1 MTTDS
6 PIALDGVSVPLS
18 PLVLG
23 TMTFG
28 DTVSESAAHE
38 VFEAA
43 IAAGITGID
52 TANGY
57 AKSTTE
63 SLISPLVKKHRERIV
78 LATKAGMPHADAG
91 ENSPLSAAGLR
102 ASVEG
107 SLRRLDVDSVDLFY
121 LHQPDR
127 AATLDETLETVAELH
142 SEGKIA
148 ALGISNFAA
157 WQTVDVV
164 AAARRA
170 GAPTPAV
177 AQNVYSVLARRIE
190 DEWLECGRT
199 HGIATMA
206 YNPLAGGLLARRPS
220 TEGTGDRFTG
230 SVLAQ
235 MYSQRYLS
243 DSVLAAV
250 EAFAAVADDAGIPP
264 AELALRWVA
273 GAAGIDAL
281 LLGAS
286 RVSQLEANIAAIAKG
301 TLPADVLSA
310 VDDATASVRGS
321 QPLYNR

>member
-1 MTTDS
+1 MTADKSLT
-6 PIALDGVSVPLS
+6 IDGVRVPLS

-28 DTVSESAAHE
+28 DTVAEAVAHE
-38 VFEAA
+38 VIEAA
-43 IAAGITGID
+43 LAAGITGID

-57 AKSTTE
+57 AKSATE
-63 SLISPLVKKHRERIV
+63 GLISPLVKKHRDQIV

-91 ENSPLSAAGLR
+91 DHSPLSAAGLR

-107 SLRRLDVDSVDLFY
+107 SLRRLDVDSIDLFY

-127 AATLDETLETVAELH
+127 AAELGETMDTLAQLH
-142 SEGKIA
+142 AEGKIT

-157 WQTVDVV
+157 WQALDVI
-164 AAARRA
+164 AAAEA
-170 GAPTPAV
+170 GGAPRPVV
-177 AQNVYSVLARRIE
+177 AQNVYSVLARQIE
-190 DEWLECGRT
+190 DEWLECGAT

-220 TEGTGDRFTG
+220 TAGTPDRFTG

-250 EAFAAVADDAGIPP
+250 ESFAAVADGAGIPQ

-273 GAAGIDAL
+273 GAQGIDSL

-301 TLPADVLSA
+301 PLSEDIIA
-310 VDDATASVRGS
+310 AIDEATVSVRGS
-321 QPLYNR
+321 QPKYNR

>member
-1 MTTDS
+1 MPADRNLTIEGAPVLLT
-6 PIALDGVSVPLS
+6 

-28 DTVSESAAHE
+28 DTVDAAAAQQ

-43 IAAGITGID
+43 LAAGITGID

-57 AKSTTE
+57 AGGTTE
-63 SLISPLVKKHRERIV
+63 VLIAPWVKAHRDRIV
-78 LATKAGMPHADAG
+78 LATKAGIPHADAG
-91 ENSPLSAAGLR
+91 EHSPLSAAGLR

-107 SLRRLDVDSVDLFY
+107 SLRRLDVERIDLFY

-127 AATLDETLETVAELH
+127 AASLSETLTTVAELH
-142 SEGKIA
+142 AEGRIG
-148 ALGISNFAA
+148 ALGISNYAA
-157 WQTVDVV
+157 WQAVDLL
-164 AAARRA
+164 AAADAA
-170 GAPTPAV
+170 GAPRPVV
-177 AQNVYSVLARRIE
+177 AQNVYSILARRIE

-199 HGIATMA
+199 HGVATMA

-220 TEGTGDRFTG
+220 ASGTPERFTA

-243 DSVLAAV
+243 DTVTAACEALAD
-250 EAFAAVADDAGIPP
+250 VAEGAGIPQ

-273 GAAGIDAL
+273 GAEGVSAL

-286 RVSQLEANIAAIAKG
+286 RVSQLESNIAAVAKG
-301 TLPADVLSA
+301 PLPEDVLAA
-310 VDDATASVRGS
+310 VDSATAPLRGS
-321 QPLYNR
+321 MPLYNR

>member
-1 MTTDS
+1 MTADRN
-6 PIALDGVSVPLS
+6 IDIDGVPVPLT

-28 DTVSESAAHE
+28 DTVDEATAHE
-38 VFEAA
+38 VIEAA

-63 SLISPLVKKHRERIV
+63 SLISPMVKKHRDTIV

-102 ASVEG
+102 ASIEG
-107 SLRRLDVDSVDLFY
+107 SLRRLDVDSIDLFY

-127 AATLDETLETVAELH
+127 AASTAETLDTIAQLH
-142 SEGKIA
+142 AEGKIR

-157 WQTVDVV
+157 WQAVDLQT
-164 AAARRA
+164 AAAAA
-170 GAPTPAV
+170 GAPLPV
-177 AQNVYSVLARRIE
+177 IAQNVYSVLARRIE
-190 DEWLECGRT
+190 DEWLECASV

-220 TEGTGDRFTG
+220 VEGTPDRFTG

-250 EAFAAVADDAGIPP
+250 EAFAEVADEAGMPQ

-273 GAAGIDAL
+273 GAAGVDSL

-286 RVSQLEANIAAIAKG
+286 RVSQLESNLASIAKG
-301 TLPADVLSA
+301 PLPDDVLTAIDS
-310 VDDATASVRGS
+310 ATAAVRGS
-321 QPLYNR
+321 QPKYNR

>member
-6 PIALDGVSVPLS
+6 TITLDGVSVPLS
-18 PLVLG
+18 RLVLG

-28 DTVSESAAHE
+28 DTVTEAAAHE

-43 IAAGITGID
+43 VAAGITGID

-63 SLISPLVKKHRERIV
+63 SLISPLVKKHRDRIV

-91 ENSPLSAAGLR
+91 EHSPLSAAGLR

-107 SLRRLDVDSVDLFY
+107 SLRRLDVESIDLFY

-127 AATLDETLETVAELH
+127 AASLVETLETIAALRA
-142 SEGKIA
+142 EGKIT

-157 WQTVDVV
+157 WQAVDVI
-164 AAARRA
+164 AAAERA
-170 GAPTPAV
+170 GAPRPVV

-190 DEWLECGRT
+190 DEWLECGQS

-220 TEGTGDRFTG
+220 TDGTGDRFSG
-230 SVLAQ
+230 SVLAE

-243 DSVLAAV
+243 DTVLTAV
-250 EAFAAVADDAGIPP
+250 ESFAAVADDSGIPQ

-273 GAAGIDAL
+273 EAPGISAL

-286 RVSQLEANIAAIAKG
+286 RVSQLECNIAAIAKG
-301 TLPADVLSA
+301 PLPADVLTA
-310 VDDATASVRGS
+310 VDDATAAIRGS
-321 QPLYNR
+321 QPKYNR

>member
-1 MTTDS
+1 MTADKNLT
-6 PIALDGVSVPLS
+6 IDGVRVPLS

-28 DTVSESAAHE
+28 DTVPEATAHE
-38 VFEAA
+38 VIEAA
-43 IAAGITGID
+43 LAAGITGID

-57 AKSTTE
+57 AKSATE
-63 SLISPLVKKHRERIV
+63 GLIAPLVNKHRDDIV
-78 LATKAGMPHADAG
+78 LATKAGMPHADVG
-91 ENSPLSAAGLR
+91 DDSPLSATGLR

-107 SLRRLDVDSVDLFY
+107 SLRRLDVESIDLFY

-127 AATLDETLETVAELH
+127 AASLSETLDTVAQLH
-142 SEGKIA
+142 AEGKIK

-157 WQTVDVV
+157 WQALDVLT
-164 AAARRA
+164 AADAA
-170 GAPTPAV
+170 GAPRPV
-177 AQNVYSVLARRIE
+177 IAQNVYSVLARQIE
-190 DEWLECGRT
+190 DEWLECGAT

-220 TEGTGDRFTG
+220 TEGTPDRFTG

-250 EAFAAVADDAGIPP
+250 ESFAAVADDAGITQ
-264 AELALRWVA
+264 AEMALRWVA
-273 GAAGIDAL
+273 GAQGIGSL

-286 RVSQLEANIAAIAKG
+286 RVSQLQANIAAIAKG
-301 TLPADVLSA
+301 PLPADIITA
-310 VDDATASVRGS
+310 IDEATASVRGS
-321 QPLYNR
+321 QPKYNR

>member
-1 MTTDS
+1 MPADRNLTIEGA
-6 PIALDGVSVPLS
+6 PMPLS

-28 DTVSESAAHE
+28 DTVDAVAAQQ

-43 IAAGITGID
+43 LAAGITGID

-57 AKSTTE
+57 ARGTTE
-63 SLISPLVKKHRERIV
+63 GLIAPWVRAHREEIV

-107 SLRRLDVDSVDLFY
+107 SLRRLDVERIDLFY

-127 AATLDETLETVAELH
+127 EAPLSETLTTVAELH
-142 SEGKIA
+142 AEGRIG
-148 ALGISNFAA
+148 ALGISNYAA
-157 WQTVDVV
+157 WQAVDLL
-164 AAARRA
+164 AAADAA
-170 GAPTPAV
+170 GAPRPVV
-177 AQNVYSVLARRIE
+177 AQNVYSILARRIE

-220 TEGTGDRFTG
+220 TSGAPERFTG

-243 DSVLAAV
+243 DSVTTACEALAD
-250 EAFAAVADDAGIPP
+250 VAEEAGIPR

-273 GAAGIDAL
+273 GAEGVSSL

-286 RVSQLEANIAAIAKG
+286 RVSQLESNIAAVAKG
-301 TLPADVLSA
+301 PPPEDVLTA
-310 VDDATASVRGS
+310 VDAATAPLRGS
-321 QPLYNR
+321 MPLYNR

>member
-1 MTTDS
+1 LTTDS
-6 PIALDGVSVPLS
+6 TISLDGVSVPLS
-18 PLVLG
+18 RLVLG

-28 DTVSESAAHE
+28 DTVSETSAYE

-43 IAAGITGID
+43 IASGITGID

-63 SLISPLVKKHRERIV
+63 SLISPLVNKYRDRIV

-107 SLRRLDVDSVDLFY
+107 SLRRLDVETIDLFY

-127 AATLDETLETVAELH
+127 AASLDETLETIAALRA
-142 SEGKIA
+142 EGKIA
-148 ALGISNFAA
+148 NLGLSNFAA
-157 WQTVDVV
+157 WQAVDVL
-164 AAARRA
+164 AAAERA
-170 GAPTPAV
+170 GAPRPVV
-177 AQNVYSVLARRIE
+177 AQNVYSILARRIE
-190 DEWLECGRT
+190 DEWLECGAS

-220 TEGTGDRFTG
+220 TDGAGDRFSG
-230 SVLAQ
+230 SVLAE

-243 DSVLAAV
+243 DSVLASV
-250 EAFAAVADDAGIPP
+250 EALAAVADEAGIPQ

-273 GAAGIDAL
+273 GASGIDSL

-286 RVSQLEANIAAIAKG
+286 RVEQLKTNITAIAKG
-301 TLPADVLSA
+301 PLPTDVLTA
-310 VDDATASVRGS
+310 VDDATSAVRGS
-321 QPLYNR
+321 QPKYNR

>member
-1 MTTDS
+1 MTADKSLT
-6 PIALDGVSVPLS
+6 IDGVRVPLS

-28 DTVSESAAHE
+28 DTVPEAAAHQ
-38 VFEAA
+38 VIEAA
-43 IAAGITGID
+43 LAAGITGID

-57 AKSTTE
+57 AKSATE
-63 SLISPLVKKHRERIV
+63 GLISPLVKKHRDRIV

-91 ENSPLSAAGLR
+91 DHSPLSAVGLR

-107 SLRRLDVDSVDLFY
+107 SLRRLDVESIDLFY

-127 AATLDETLETVAELH
+127 AAEIGETMDTLAQLRA
-142 SEGKIA
+142 EGKIA
-148 ALGISNFAA
+148 ALGISNFSA
-157 WQTVDVV
+157 WQALDVV
-164 AAARRA
+164 AAAEAA
-170 GAPTPAV
+170 GAPRPIV
-177 AQNVYSVLARRIE
+177 AQNVYSVLARQVE
-190 DEWLECGRT
+190 DEWLECGAT

-220 TEGTGDRFTG
+220 TEGTPDRFTG

-250 EAFAAVADDAGIPP
+250 ESFAAVADGAGIPQ

-273 GAAGIDAL
+273 GAQAIDSL

-286 RVSQLEANIAAIAKG
+286 RVSQLEANIAAVAKG
-301 TLPADVLSA
+301 PLPEDIITAIDE
-310 VDDATASVRGS
+310 ATASVRGS
-321 QPLYNR
+321 QPKYNR

>member
-1 MTTDS
+1 MTADTS
-6 PIALDGVSVPLS
+6 LTIDGVAVPLS

-28 DTVSESAAHE
+28 DTVPEAVAHE
-38 VFEAA
+38 VIEAA
-43 IAAGITGID
+43 LAAGITGID

-57 AKSTTE
+57 AKSVTE
-63 SLISPLVKKHRERIV
+63 GLISPVVKKHRDRLV

-107 SLRRLDVDSVDLFY
+107 SLRRLDVDSIDLFY

-127 AATLDETLETVAELH
+127 AAALDETLETVAQLRA
-142 SEGKIA
+142 EGKIT
-148 ALGISNFAA
+148 ALGLSNYAA
-157 WQTVDVV
+157 WQAVDII
-164 AAARRA
+164 AAAERV
-170 GAPTPAV
+170 GAPKPAV

-190 DEWLECGRT
+190 DEWLECGAA

-220 TEGTGDRFTG
+220 TEGTGDRFSD
-230 SVLAQ
+230 SVLSQ

-250 EAFAAVADDAGIPP
+250 EAFASVADEAGIPQ

-273 GAAGIDAL
+273 GGEGIDSL

-286 RVSQLEANIAAIAKG
+286 RVSQLETNIAALAKG
-301 TLPADVLSA
+301 PLPADVLTA

-321 QPLYNR
+321 QPQYNR

>member
-1 MTTDS
+1 MTADKSLT
-6 PIALDGVSVPLS
+6 IDGVRVPLS

-28 DTVSESAAHE
+28 DTVPETVAHE
-38 VFEAA
+38 VIEAA
-43 IAAGITGID
+43 LAAGITGID

-57 AKSTTE
+57 AKSATE
-63 SLISPLVKKHRERIV
+63 GLISPLVKKHRDQIV

-91 ENSPLSAAGLR
+91 DHSPLSAVGLR

-107 SLRRLDVDSVDLFY
+107 SLGRLDVESIDLFY

-127 AATLDETLETVAELH
+127 AAALSETMDTLAQLH
-142 SEGKIA
+142 AEGKIT

-157 WQTVDVV
+157 WQALDVV
-164 AAARRA
+164 AAAEAA
-170 GAPTPAV
+170 GAPRPVV
-177 AQNVYSVLARRIE
+177 AQNVYSVLARQIE
-190 DEWLECGRT
+190 DEWLECGAT

-220 TEGTGDRFTG
+220 IEGTPDRFTG

-243 DSVLAAV
+243 ESVLATV
-250 EAFAAVADDAGIPP
+250 ESFAAVADEAGIPQ
-264 AELALRWVA
+264 AEMALRWVA
-273 GAAGIDAL
+273 GAQGIDSL

-286 RVSQLEANIAAIAKG
+286 RVSQLEANIAAVAKG
-301 TLPADVLSA
+301 PLPEDIITAIDE
-310 VDDATASVRGS
+310 ATASVRGS
-321 QPLYNR
+321 QPQYNR

>member
-63 SLISPLVKKHRERIV
+63 SLIAPLVKKHRERIV
-78 LATKAGMPHADAG
+78 FATKAGMPHADAG
-91 ENSPLSAAGLR
+91 ENSPLSAVGLR

-142 SEGKIA
+142 AEGKIA

-157 WQTVDVV
+157 WQAVDVV
-164 AAARRA
+164 AAAKRA

-250 EAFAAVADDAGIPP
+250 EAFAAVAEDAGIPQ

-273 GAAGIDAL
+273 GAAGIDSL

-301 TLPADVLSA
+301 PLPADVLSA

>member
-6 PIALDGVSVPLS
+6 TIALDGVSVPLS
-18 PLVLG
+18 RLVLG

-28 DTVSESAAHE
+28 DTVSETVAHE

-43 IAAGITGID
+43 IDAGITGID

-63 SLISPLVKKHRERIV
+63 SLISPLVKKHREQIV
-78 LATKAGMPHADAG
+78 LATKAGMPHDDAG
-91 ENSPLSAAGLR
+91 EHSPLSAAGLR

-127 AATLDETLETVAELH
+127 AATLDETLGTVAELH
-142 SEGKIA
+142 AEGKIA

-157 WQTVDVV
+157 WQAVDVV
-164 AAARRA
+164 AAAERA
-170 GAPTPAV
+170 GAPKPAV
-177 AQNVYSVLARRIE
+177 AQNVYSLLARRIE
-190 DEWLECGRT
+190 DEWLECGRV

-220 TEGTGDRFTG
+220 TQGTGDRFTG

-250 EAFAAVADDAGIPP
+250 ESFAAVAEDAGIPQ

-273 GAAGIDAL
+273 GAAGIDSL

-301 TLPADVLSA
+301 PLPADVLSA
-310 VDDATASVRGS
+310 IDDATASVRGS

>member
-1 MTTDS
+1 MTADKNLT
-6 PIALDGVSVPLS
+6 IDGVRVPLS

-28 DTVSESAAHE
+28 DTVSEATAHE
-38 VFEAA
+38 VIEAA
-43 IAAGITGID
+43 LAAGITGID

-57 AKSTTE
+57 AKSATE
-63 SLISPLVKKHRERIV
+63 GLIAPLVNKHRDEIV

-91 ENSPLSAAGLR
+91 DDSPLSATGLR

-107 SLRRLDVDSVDLFY
+107 SLRRLGVESIDLFY

-127 AATLDETLETVAELH
+127 AASLGETLDTVAQLH
-142 SEGKIA
+142 AEGKIK

-157 WQTVDVV
+157 WQALDVLT
-164 AAARRA
+164 AADAA
-170 GAPTPAV
+170 GAPHPV
-177 AQNVYSVLARRIE
+177 IAQNVYSVLARQIE
-190 DEWLECGRT
+190 DEWLECGAT

-220 TEGTGDRFTG
+220 TEGTPDRFTG

-250 EAFAAVADDAGIPP
+250 ESFAAVADDAGIPQ
-264 AELALRWVA
+264 AEMALRWVA
-273 GAAGIDAL
+273 GAQGISSL

-286 RVSQLEANIAAIAKG
+286 RVSQLQSNIAAIAEG
-301 TLPADVLSA
+301 PLPADVITA
-310 VDDATASVRGS
+310 IDEATASVRGS
-321 QPLYNR
+321 QPKYNR

>member
-1 MTTDS
+1 MTAEKNLS
-6 PIALDGVSVPLS
+6 IDGVSVPLT

-28 DTVSESAAHE
+28 DTVDERTAHE
-38 VFEAA
+38 VIEAA
-43 IAAGITGID
+43 LAAGITGID

-63 SLISPLVKKHRERIV
+63 GLISRLVKKHRENIV

-91 ENSPLSAAGLR
+91 DHSPLSAAGLR

-107 SLRRLDVDSVDLFY
+107 SLRRLDVESVDLFY

-127 AATLDETLETVAELH
+127 AASLDETLETVAALRA
-142 SEGKIA
+142 EGKIT
-148 ALGISNFAA
+148 ALGLSNFAA
-157 WQTVDVV
+157 WQAVDVI
-164 AAARRA
+164 AAAERA
-170 GAPTPAV
+170 GAPRPVV
-177 AQNVYSVLARRIE
+177 AQNVYSVLARQIE
-190 DEWLECGRT
+190 DEWLECGAT

-220 TEGTGDRFTG
+220 TEGTPDRFTG

-243 DSVLAAV
+243 DSVLSAV
-250 EAFAAVADDAGIPP
+250 EAFAAVAADSGIPQ

-273 GAAGIDAL
+273 GAEGIDSL

-286 RVSQLEANIAAIAKG
+286 RVAQLEANIAAVAKG
-301 TLPADVLSA
+301 PLPGDVLA
-310 VDDATASVRGS
+310 AIDEATASVRGS
-321 QPLYNR
+321 QPKYNR

>member
-1 MTTDS
+1 MTADESLT
-6 PIALDGVSVPLS
+6 IDGVSVPLS

-28 DTVSESAAHE
+28 DTVDESTAHE
-38 VFEAA
+38 VIEAA
-43 IAAGITGID
+43 LAAGITGID

-57 AKSTTE
+57 AKSATE
-63 SLISPLVKKHRERIV
+63 GLISPLVKKHRDRIV

-91 ENSPLSAAGLR
+91 DHSPLSAAGLR

-107 SLRRLDVDSVDLFY
+107 SLRRLDVESIDLFY

-127 AATLDETLETVAELH
+127 AASLDETLGTIAQLH
-142 SEGKIA
+142 EEGKIS

-157 WQTVDVV
+157 WQALDVI
-164 AAARRA
+164 AAADAA
-170 GAPTPAV
+170 GAPRPVV
-177 AQNVYSVLARRIE
+177 AQNVYSVLARQIE
-190 DEWLECGRT
+190 DEWLECGAT
-199 HGIATMA
+199 HDIATMA

-220 TEGTGDRFTG
+220 TEGTPDRFTG

-243 DSVLAAV
+243 DSVLSAV
-250 EAFAAVADDAGIPP
+250 EAFAAVADGAGIPQ

-273 GAAGIDAL
+273 GAQGIDSL

-286 RVSQLEANIAAIAKG
+286 RVSQHEANIAAVAKG
-301 TLPADVLSA
+301 PLPDDVLTA
-310 VDDATASVRGS
+310 IDEATVSVRGS
-321 QPLYNR
+321 QPKYNR

>member
-1 MTTDS
+1 MTADKS
-6 PIALDGVSVPLS
+6 LPLEGVSVGLS

-28 DTVSESAAHE
+28 DTVPQATAHE
-38 VFEAA
+38 VIEAA
-43 IAAGITGID
+43 LDAGITGID

-57 AKSTTE
+57 AKSATE
-63 SLISPLVKKHRERIV
+63 GLISPLVKKHREKIV

-91 ENSPLSAAGLR
+91 DNSPLSAVGLR

-107 SLRRLDVDSVDLFY
+107 SLRRLDVDTIDLYY

-127 AATLDETLETVAELH
+127 SAGLSETMGTVAQLH
-142 SEGKIA
+142 SEGKIK

-157 WQTVDVV
+157 WQAVDVI
-164 AAARRA
+164 AAADVA
-170 GAPTPAV
+170 GAPRPV
-177 AQNVYSVLARRIE
+177 IAQNVYSVLARQIE
-190 DEWLECGRT
+190 DEWLECGAA

-220 TEGTGDRFTG
+220 TDGTPDRFTG

-243 DSVLAAV
+243 DSVLTVV
-250 EAFAAVADDAGIPP
+250 EAFAAVADDAGIPQP
-264 AELALRWVA
+264 ELALRWVA
-273 GAAGIDAL
+273 GAQGIDSL

-286 RVSQLEANIAAIAKG
+286 RVSQLEANIAAVAKG
-301 TLPADVLSA
+301 PLPEDVLA
-310 VDDATASVRGS
+310 AIDAATVSVRGS
-321 QPLYNR
+321 QPKYNR

>member
-1 MTTDS
+1 MTADKSLT
-6 PIALDGVSVPLS
+6 IDGVRVPLS

-28 DTVSESAAHE
+28 DTVPEAVAHE
-38 VFEAA
+38 VIEAA
-43 IAAGITGID
+43 LSAGITGID

-57 AKSTTE
+57 AKSATE
-63 SLISPLVKKHRERIV
+63 GLISPVVKKHRDQIV

-91 ENSPLSAAGLR
+91 DHSPLSAAGLR

-107 SLRRLDVDSVDLFY
+107 SLRRLDVDSIDLFY

-127 AATLDETLETVAELH
+127 AAELGETMDTLAQLH
-142 SEGKIA
+142 AEGKIT

-157 WQTVDVV
+157 WQALDVIAT
-164 AAARRA
+164 AAAG
-170 GAPTPAV
+170 GAPRPVV
-177 AQNVYSVLARRIE
+177 AQNVYSVLARQIE
-190 DEWLECGRT
+190 DEWLECGAT

-220 TEGTGDRFTG
+220 TAGTPDRFTG

-250 EAFAAVADDAGIPP
+250 ESFAAVADGAGIPQ

-273 GAAGIDAL
+273 GAQGIDSL

-301 TLPADVLSA
+301 PLSEDILA
-310 VDDATASVRGS
+310 AIDEATASVRGS
-321 QPLYNR
+321 QPKYNR

>member
-1 MTTDS
+1 LTTDS
-6 PIALDGVSVPLS
+6 TIPLDGVSVPLS
-18 PLVLG
+18 RLVLG

-28 DTVSESAAHE
+28 DTVSEASAHE

-43 IAAGITGID
+43 IASGITGID

-63 SLISPLVKKHRERIV
+63 SLISPLVKKYRDRIV

-107 SLRRLDVDSVDLFY
+107 SLRRLDVETIDLFY

-127 AATLDETLETVAELH
+127 AASLDETLETIAALRA
-142 SEGKIA
+142 EGKITN
-148 ALGISNFAA
+148 LGLSNYGA
-157 WQTVDVV
+157 WQAVDVL
-164 AAARRA
+164 AAAERA
-170 GAPTPAV
+170 GAPRPVV
-177 AQNVYSVLARRIE
+177 AQNVYSILARRIE
-190 DEWLECGRT
+190 DEWLECGAS

-220 TEGTGDRFTG
+220 TDGTGDRFSG
-230 SVLAQ
+230 SVLAE

-243 DSVLAAV
+243 DSVLASV
-250 EAFAAVADDAGIPP
+250 EALAAVADEAGIPQ

-273 GAAGIDAL
+273 GASGIDSL

-286 RVSQLEANIAAIAKG
+286 RVEQLKTNITAIAKG
-301 TLPADVLSA
+301 PLPTDVLTA
-310 VDDATASVRGS
+310 VDDATSAVRGS
-321 QPLYNR
+321 QPKYNR